1 MYLFAYGTLMF
12 ADVWKRIG
20 IVQFASQPAT
30 LSGFAIYRI
39 RGALIPGIIR
49 TGPEDQVQGILYH
62 GLDEATLE
70 ELDVYESDLYQ
81 RTTVH
86 ARGRDS
92 ELFECQTYVIPVANR
107 KVLSAEAWDADWFQ
121 QHGLAQYLRG

>member
-1 MYLFAYGTLMF
+1 MF

-20 IVQFASQPAT
+20 LKQRPSQSAILP
-30 LSGFAIYRI
+30 GYAIYRI
-39 RGALIPGIIR
+39 RGTLIPGIIC

-81 RTTVH
+81 RTTVR
-86 ARGRDS
+86 ARNLDS
-92 ELFECQTYVIPVANR
+92 EQIESQAYVIPVSNR
-107 KVLSAEAWDADWFQ
+107 RVLSIETWDADWFK
-121 QHGLAQYLRG
+121 QHGLGQYLRG